1 MVTDPKEPKDDHA
14 VEACNE
20 VRLIGRV
27 STEPEERVM
36 PSGDPMLQFR
46 LVVRRDPTQSSRS
59 KQTVDVLECV
69 AWRAAVR
76 RSVSG
81 WRSGDVVEISGSVR
95 RRFYRADGGAASR
108 YEIEVLRGRILRRAT
123 T

>member
-1 MVTDPKEPKDDHA
+1 MVTETKETKDDSA

-69 AWRAAVR
+69 AWRGAVR

-81 WRSGDVVEISGSVR
+81 WRTGDVVEISGSVR